1 MRTSI
6 VNVYKSKVSPTK
18 ILIQQNLQMNNKL
31 ATSEL
36 RYASQNA
43 GRLTRK
49 NYLAEM
55 LDMFIYM
62 STMPISV
69 WKTLANFLSQRL
81 DQKRLGEGG
90 GGGGGCPYFHL
101 WFRHLANLSILT
113 LASSKIVRSGSLY
126 GLRHSNLFSSFSDGS
141 ENIKLQV
148 NKVNKIIVIMSLSMT
163 VTCSCGGWVNK
174 RPPICPFFAFFAEY
188 CVPLLVTF

>member
-81 DQKRLGEGG
+81 QQKKFGEGG
-90 GGGGGCPYFHL
+90 GLPIFPSLVPPSRQFIDIDVGVLQDCAIWISL
-101 WFRHLANLSILT
+101 WFTAFQSLFIFLRWLRKYEI
-113 LASSKIVRSGSLY
+113 ASQQSKQNHHHHEPQHDCDVQLCRVG
-126 GLRHSNLFSSFSDGS
+126 
-141 ENIKLQV
+141 
-148 NKVNKIIVIMSLSMT
+148 
-163 VTCSCGGWVNK
+163 
-174 RPPICPFFAFFAEY
+174 
-188 CVPLLVTF
+188 

>member
-1 MRTSI
+1 MVTSV
-6 VNVYKSKVSPTK
+6 VNVDKSKSISPK
-18 ILIQQNLQMNNKL
+18 ILIQQNLRMNNKL

-43 GRLTRK
+43 GRLTQK

-90 GGGGGCPYFHL
+90 GGGVAHI
-101 WFRHLANLSILT
+101 SI
-113 LASSKIVRSGSLY
+113 SGSAI
-126 GLRHSNLFSSFSDGS
+126 S
-141 ENIKLQV
+141 
-148 NKVNKIIVIMSLSMT
+148 
-163 VTCSCGGWVNK
+163 
-174 RPPICPFFAFFAEY
+174 PIY
-188 CVPLLVTF
+188 RY

>member
-1 MRTSI
+1 MWLEKTS
-6 VNVYKSKVSPTK
+6 VKKMT
-18 ILIQQNLQMNNKL
+18 QQNLQMNNKSTTL
-31 ATSEL
+31 EL
-36 RYASQNA
+36 RFASQNA

-49 NYLAEM
+49 NAWLKCWTCLSIWVRGLYQSGKLW
-55 LDMFIYM
+55 
-62 STMPISV
+62 PISWASV
-69 WKTLANFLSQRL
+69 YNR
-81 DQKRLGEGG
+81 RGLGRGV
-90 GGGGGCPYFHL
+90 GCPYFHL

-148 NKVNKIIVIMSLSMT
+148 NKVNKIIIIMSLSMT
-163 VTCSCGGWVNK
+163 VTCSCGGRVNK

>member
-62 STMPISV
+62 STMPIG
-69 WKTLANFLSQRL
+69 LENFGQFLEPASTTEEVGR
-81 DQKRLGEGG
+81 GG
-90 GGGGGCPYFHL
+90 GGSGLVAHI
-101 WFRHLANLSILT
+101 SI
-113 LASSKIVRSGSLY
+113 SGSAI
-126 GLRHSNLFSSFSDGS
+126 S
-141 ENIKLQV
+141 
-148 NKVNKIIVIMSLSMT
+148 
-163 VTCSCGGWVNK
+163 
-174 RPPICPFFAFFAEY
+174 PIY
-188 CVPLLVTF
+188 RY